1 MLTSLTYLIVALALA
16 SSILVSAVP
25 LAPITIEPYP
35 SRREPVGA
43 LQENT
48 DDISEV
54 MNPFEVHT
62 ASQTAEGDLPK
73 YEYAICKVLL
83 TYSSVARWTSA
94 RA

>member
-1 MLTSLTYLIVALALA
+1 MLISLTYLIVALALA

-48 DDISEV
+48 DDIFEV

-62 ASQTAEGDLPK
+62 ASQTAEDGHRHELEK
-73 YEYAICKVLL
+73 RSKQCCVQ
-83 TYSSVARWTSA
+83 
-94 RA
+94 